1 MRILSGLTAGLRRF
15 LDIVLIA
22 LIVVVLFGVLLGK
35 VVPLTGRQAL
45 IVGGSSMEPAIP
57 LGAAIVVG
65 PVDAADLKVGDVVS
79 LRAGDDRALFT
90 HRITEVVDRP
100 DGRWIRTK
108 GDANDSADPTLVHA
122 SAVVGRV
129 QASLPYAGYLLAL
142 LSVPMGVLFLL
153 GIAATLLAAVW
164 LLESLELEK
173 IERVTVALDGGDDP
187 ALGEPIATRPIASLS
202 LAAETGIAVPV
213 RLTVAE
219 QLAVSREL
227 RRRRNAWQPESGT
240 PAARGRR

>member
-1 MRILSGLTAGLRRF
+1 MRILSGATVALRRF
-15 LDIVLIA
+15 LDVVLIA
-22 LIVVVLFGVLLGK
+22 LIVIVLFGVLLGK
-35 VVPLTGRQAL
+35 LVPLTGRQAL

-65 PVDAADLKVGDVVS
+65 PVEAADLKVGDVVS

-100 DGRWIRTK
+100 DGRWVRTK
-108 GDANDSADPTLVHA
+108 GDANDSADPTLVHS

-129 QASLPYAGYLLAL
+129 QVSLPYAGYLLAL

-173 IERVTVALDGGDDP
+173 IERVTVTLDGDDDQ
-187 ALGEPIATRPIASLS
+187 ALGEPIATRAMPSRA
-202 LAAETGIAVPV
+202 LAADVGVAASA
-213 RLTVAE
+213 RLTVAQ

-227 RRRRNAWQPESGT
+227 RRRRNAWQPESGR
-240 PAARGRR
+240 PAARGRD

>member
-1 MRILSGLTAGLRRF
+1 MRILSGATVALRRF
-15 LDIVLIA
+15 LDVVLIA
-22 LIVVVLFGVLLGK
+22 LIVIVLFGVLLGK
-35 VVPLTGRQAL
+35 LVPLTGRQAL

-65 PVDAADLKVGDVVS
+65 PVEAADLKVGDVVS

-100 DGRWIRTK
+100 DGRWVRTK
-108 GDANDSADPTLVHA
+108 GDANDSADPTLVHS

-129 QASLPYAGYLLAL
+129 QVSLPYAGYLLAL

-173 IERVTVALDGGDDP
+173 IERVTVTLDGDDDTL
-187 ALGEPIATRPIASLS
+187 LGEPIATRAMSS
-202 LAAETGIAVPV
+202 RTLAADTGLAASA
-213 RLTVAE
+213 RLTVAQ

-227 RRRRNAWQPESGT
+227 RRRRNAWQPESGR
-240 PAARGRR
+240 PNARGRD

>member
-1 MRILSGLTAGLRRF
+1 MRILSGITAGLRRF
-15 LDIVLIA
+15 LDVLLIA

-35 VVPLTGRQAL
+35 LVPLTGRQAL

-100 DGRWIRTK
+100 DGRWVRTK
-108 GDANDSADPTLVHA
+108 GDANDSADPTLVHS
-122 SAVVGRV
+122 SAIVGKV

-173 IERVTVALDGGDDP
+173 IERVTVALDGTDDTV
-187 ALGEPIATRPIASLS
+187 LGEPIAARAAVPRA
-202 LAAETGIAVPV
+202 LAAGAGTPGTV
-213 RLTVAE
+213 RLSVAA
-219 QLAVSREL
+219 QLALSREL
-227 RRRRNAWQPESGT
+227 RRRRNAWQPESGR